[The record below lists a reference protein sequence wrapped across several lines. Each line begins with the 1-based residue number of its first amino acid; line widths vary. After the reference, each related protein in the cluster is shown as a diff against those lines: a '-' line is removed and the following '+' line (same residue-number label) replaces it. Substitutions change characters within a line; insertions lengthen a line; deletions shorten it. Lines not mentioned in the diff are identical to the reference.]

1 MMSTC
6 KHDGGRPGRVVNL
19 GIRIDWTCWKNTLQ
33 FSRCLKFCWC
43 SLGYCLWLG
52 GGNSNI
58 FWNFHPDPW
67 RNDPNWYFYFHSP
80 SYIFVRWVGKQPP
93 TSLWCLSWS
102 KSTLFKTPAFFSTPL
117 GGWHTELQ
125 PSTSTLKE
133 TTRTTWRV
141 VVSHCWHLQRLPQVL
156 YHMTLGSYR
165 WLLRWQRG
173 GDSPCVFCWV
183 WGVITNIDGLILI
196 HILWCF
202 FHVALHL
209 RNSCSVLLRFPVVI
223 LTLNTSQL

>member
-93 TSLWCLSWS
+93 TSLYDVYPDQRA
-102 KSTLFKTPAFFSTPL
+102 TLFKTPAFFSTPW
-117 GGWHTELQ
+117 GVDTPNFSHQLQ
-125 PSTSTLKE
+125 PWRRLHGLLEESWFPIAGTYSGYLKCF
-133 TTRTTWRV
+133 TI
-141 VVSHCWHLQRLPQVL
+141 WHLVA
-156 YHMTLGSYR
+156 
-165 WLLRWQRG
+165 
-173 GDSPCVFCWV
+173 
-183 WGVITNIDGLILI
+183 IDD
-196 HILWCF
+196 C
-202 FHVALHL
+202 
-209 RNSCSVLLRFPVVI
+209 
-223 LTLNTSQL
+223 